1 VAERVESSGVWAASG
16 FFALCAL
23 LEIGAAALAPSPGFW
38 DLWDA
43 SGRSLLYV
51 FVAAGLF
58 RRIWFFRLLAAV
70 YCVVILLTYAA
81 VIVLAYSRTRA
92 VFPTSLIVR
101 SLFEIPSAAL
111 LLPYLRSSGASATF
125 SRSFFRS

>member
-1 VAERVESSGVWAASG
+1 LARDETSGVWAASG

-23 LEIGAAALAPSPGFW
+23 LEFGVVAFSRAPGFW

-43 SGRSLLYV
+43 TGRSLLYLL
-51 FVAAGLF
+51 VAGGLW

-70 YCVVILLTYAA
+70 YCFVILLTYAA
-81 VIVLAYSRTRA
+81 VILLAYSRTNA

-111 LLPYLRSSGASATF
+111 LLPYLRSPGASATF
-125 SRSFFRS
+125 SRSFFRP